1 MVMNIILCLYKDGN
15 EINFERFSAKRLS
28 SVLNQYR
35 KAYDDGKCSGL
46 MRLFFRD
53 YQEAEQIVIYST
65 PDHYHKGPILAKYTS
80 SEFFK
85 TIGSNP
91 A

>member
-1 MVMNIILCLYKDGN
+1 MDMNIILCLYKDGK

-28 SVLNQYR
+28 TVLNQYR
-35 KAYDDGKCSGL
+35 KAYDGGRCSGL

-53 YQEAEQIVIYST
+53 YQEAERIVIYST
-65 PDHYHKGPILAKYTS
+65 PDHYNAGAVLVEYTS
-80 SEFFK
+80 DEFFK
-85 TIGSNP
+85 AIGSN